1 MRTKKYACPNG
12 CHLPPR
18 KKVLMKLPNHTYGF
32 EYNNFNFCPEC
43 GSLMPYSLEK
53 VKRFFDI
60 YNIHPLLKNALNLIY
75 KSEFEAA
82 ARDAFVTVEEE
93 LRKRSKLDLHGFDL
107 VTKALSFE
115 FDQKS
120 GEIKRAPLISINE
133 LKTES
138 ERNEQDGIRYMLMGF
153 FLGPRNMYQHKH
165 IGSGVDNTFSVVI
178 EASFFLKLL
187 DGHSIIQKGH
197 WIHTKVEYREIYNA
211 TPKRIDRWRLKRILK
226 KHKDFNK
233 KINSPKSGD

>member
-75 KSEFEAA
+75 KSEFENH
-82 ARDAFVTVEEE
+82 DFV
-93 LRKRSKLDLHGFDL
+93 
-107 VTKALSFE
+107 
-115 FDQKS
+115 
-120 GEIKRAPLISINE
+120 N
-133 LKTES
+133 
-138 ERNEQDGIRYMLMGF
+138 
-153 FLGPRNMYQHKH
+153 
-165 IGSGVDNTFSVVI
+165 
-178 EASFFLKLL
+178 
-187 DGHSIIQKGH
+187 
-197 WIHTKVEYREIYNA
+197 IYCS
-211 TPKRIDRWRLKRILK
+211 PWG
-226 KHKDFNK
+226 FNK
-233 KINSPKSGD
+233 VLQKPCK